1 MKRIQLWALILLM
14 GPVSAFAQGLSRD
27 MQFWRPNDKRG
38 VNVFEPTKEDSIE
51 FEGLRVRV
59 GGHFAQNF
67 QSLSHSNASGSPALI
82 EIGAGTNL
90 AAANLDIDVALE
102 DGIRMSL
109 ITYLSSRRN
118 PETWVMGGYIQFDKL
133 PFFGNP
139 EWFSKYLT
147 LRVGHMQISYS
158 DAVFRRTN
166 NGNSMWNP
174 FVENYIMDAFTTEVG
189 GEVLFRKNGWIA
201 LASLTGGEIQPN
213 VSRTRG
219 KKSFIGKVGYD
230 KQLSDELRIRLTGS
244 IYTTKESFSNTLYSG
259 DRAGSRYFFVMSPP
273 GSTASGTSSSGRIT
287 PQLNDNVTSTVIN
300 PFVKYQ
306 GLEFFGHFESAVGRT
321 RAENENRN
329 WNQFAADLIY
339 RFGVGEK
346 FYLGGRYNTVK
357 GKPLG
362 FSGDVNIDRLALAG
376 GWFITKNILAKLE
389 YVNQNY
395 SGYPA
400 GDILSGGNF
409 NGIMIDAVIGF

>member
-1 MKRIQLWALILLM
+1 MKKTFLWVLVFVL
-14 GPVSAFAQGLSRD
+14 GPVSVFAQGISRD

-51 FEGLRVRV
+51 FEGLRVRI

-67 QSLSHSNASGSPALI
+67 QSLSHSNAAGSPPLI
-82 EIGAGTNL
+82 ELGAGTNL
-90 AAANLDIDVALE
+90 AAANLDIDVALA

-133 PFFGNP
+133 PFFGDP
-139 EWFSKYLT
+139 EWFAKYLT

-174 FVENYIMDAFTTEVG
+174 FVENYIMDPFTTEVG
-189 GEVLFRKNGWIA
+189 GEVLFRKDGWIA
-201 LASLTGGEIQPN
+201 MASLTGGEIQPN

-219 KKSFIGKVGYD
+219 KKSFIGKLGYD
-230 KQLSDELRIRLTGS
+230 KQLSEDLRLRITGS
-244 IYTTKESFSNTLYSG
+244 IYATRESFSNTLYSG
-259 DRAGSRYFFVMSPP
+259 DRAGSRYFFVMTPH
-273 GSTASGTSSSGRIT
+273 GSTASGTSSSGRIS
-287 PQLNDNVTSTVIN
+287 PQLTDNVTSTVVN
-300 PFVKYQ
+300 PFVKYK
-306 GLEFFGHFESAVGRT
+306 GLEFFGHLESAVGST
-321 RAENENRN
+321 RAENDNRS
-329 WNQFAADLIY
+329 WSQFAADLIY

-346 FYLGGRYNTVK
+346 FYVGGRYNTLN
-357 GKPLG
+357 GRPLG
-362 FSGDVNIDRLALAG
+362 FTSDVTIDRVALAG

-395 SGYPA
+395 DGYPS